1 MLPVVRFTNGMEK
14 VIQER
19 EWTIETSLY
28 RIVRARRTQIPLVLS
43 WAITIHKSQGQTIER
58 LKVNLNRVFEK
69 GQAYVALSR
78 ARSLNYLQVSGFTK
92 NKLFANEKVNKF
104 YQDLVKI

>member
-1 MLPVVRFTNGMEK
+1 
-14 VIQER
+14 
-19 EWTIETSLY
+19 
-28 RIVRARRTQIPLVLS
+28 VLS

-58 LKVNLNRVFEK
+58 LKVNLGRVFEK

-78 ARSLNYLQVSGFTK
+78 ARSLNSLQVNGFTK
-92 NKLFANEKVNKF
+92 NKVFVNEKVKKF